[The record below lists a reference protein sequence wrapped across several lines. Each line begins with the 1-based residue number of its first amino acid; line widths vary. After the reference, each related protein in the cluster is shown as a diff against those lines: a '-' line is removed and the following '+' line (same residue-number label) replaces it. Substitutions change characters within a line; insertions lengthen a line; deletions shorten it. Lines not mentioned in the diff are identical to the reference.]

1 MAKHVHPIKSQNLR
15 RLLFAFSSLLSTLLS
30 SSHISS
36 PHTFLI
42 RFINW
47 YKSRNTT
54 AGNKIG
60 NGIDDVTIYKWASPP
75 HGCPDLAIHALIIS
89 LGRGDWQGVWPQL
102 LISVLCFMRRNY
114 EISTKVK
121 EFSCVCV
128 CVSLR
133 KCACALPERR
143 DLFFFFGNQLRRL
156 ESVRCGISVI
166 SAMHNQ

>member
-1 MAKHVHPIKSQNLR
+1 MAKHVRPIKSQNLR

-60 NGIDDVTIYKWASPP
+60 NGIDDVTIYKCASPP

-89 LGRGDWQGVWPQL
+89 LNTGTRGGGGGLAGGVATTTDKRIVFYAPQL
-102 LISVLCFMRRNY
+102 
-114 EISTKVK
+114 
-121 EFSCVCV
+121 
-128 CVSLR
+128 
-133 KCACALPERR
+133 
-143 DLFFFFGNQLRRL
+143 
-156 ESVRCGISVI
+156 
-166 SAMHNQ
+166 